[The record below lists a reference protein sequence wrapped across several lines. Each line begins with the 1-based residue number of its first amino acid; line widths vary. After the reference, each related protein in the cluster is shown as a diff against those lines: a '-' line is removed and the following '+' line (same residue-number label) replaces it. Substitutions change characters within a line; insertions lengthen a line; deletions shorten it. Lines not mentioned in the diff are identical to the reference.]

1 MSKRFQTMQSRS
13 FEHIDGCTQTV
24 VEIRNVCEA
33 PLIKYI
39 VNWTSDGYQLCLFC
53 RGTIGERDCNHHF
66 QIKTKF

>member
-24 VEIRNVCEA
+24 VEIRNRCEE
-33 PLIKYI
+33 LIKYI